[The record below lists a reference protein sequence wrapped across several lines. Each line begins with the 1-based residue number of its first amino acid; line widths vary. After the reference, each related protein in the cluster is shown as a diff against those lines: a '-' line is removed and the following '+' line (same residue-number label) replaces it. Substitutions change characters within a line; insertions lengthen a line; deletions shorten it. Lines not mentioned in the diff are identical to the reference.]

1 MSPEVNKAIVRR
13 FVEEGINESNE
24 AVFLDLLSPDVVDHQ
39 ARPGLPPGRAGW
51 NLYRKLFGAAFP
63 DGRWAIADIVAE
75 GDLVVARASFTG
87 THQGEFL
94 GIPPTGRQVTV
105 SAIHVCRL
113 ADGKIMERWT
123 NSDELGMLR
132 QLGAIPAPEQVGA

>member
-1 MSPEVNKAIVRR
+1 MSTEANKTLVRR
-13 FVEEGINESNE
+13 LVEEGINESNE
-24 AVFLDLLSPDVVDHQ
+24 ALFLDLLSPEVVIHN
-39 ARPGLPPGRAGW
+39 AGPGAPSGRAGW
-51 NLYRKLFGAAFP
+51 NVYRKLFRAAFP

-75 GDLVVARASFTG
+75 GDLVAARASFSG

-105 SAIHVCRL
+105 SAIYICRL
-113 ADGKIMERWT
+113 VDGKIVERWA

-132 QLGAIPAPEQVGA
+132 QLGAIPAPEQVAA

>member
-1 MSPEVNKAIVRR
+1 MSTEANKAIVRR
-13 FVEEGINESNE
+13 LVEEGINQANES
-24 AVFLDLLSPDVVDHQ
+24 VFLELLSPEVIDHY

-51 NLYRKLFGAAFP
+51 NSYRKLFGAAFP
-63 DGRWAIADIVAE
+63 DGRWAITSIIAE
-75 GDLVVARASFTG
+75 DDLVAAHASFTG

-105 SAIHVCRL
+105 SAIYICRL
-113 ADGKIMERWT
+113 VGGKIVERWA

-132 QLGAIPAPEQVGA
+132 QLGAIPALEQAAA